1 MKRLSVLAFLSLILC
16 VAQAQTGPTVDIIR
30 NHKTAL
36 SHVFDP
42 ATASDVFLIP
52 IDEAGEM
59 PMPTGI
65 NETLRKQI
73 DAARTARRNQKTLEN
88 RGIINDKPTGGNTNT
103 PIAQRG
109 TDVPPGAGTP
119 NDNHIAV
126 GNDGKIVS
134 VMNTVIRV
142 HNDTGKVIK
151 AFTLENFA
159 LNPNIK
165 KDPIPTLNRTYDPR
179 VVYDPY
185 TDRYVVLYMHGT
197 TDKNSFIVVGFS
209 SSNDPTK
216 P

>member
-1 MKRLSVLAFLSLILC
+1 MKRLLVFVASAILLPCLS
-16 VAQAQTGPTVDIIR
+16 AQTGASVDIIR

-42 ATASDVFLIP
+42 ATAADAFLIP
-52 IDEAGEM
+52 IDQTGEM

-65 NETLRKQI
+65 NETLRKQV
-73 DAARTARRNQKTLEN
+73 DAARSVKIKQKNLEN
-88 RGIINDKPTGGNTNT
+88 RGIINDKPTPGNTTT
-103 PIAQRG
+103 PLSERG
-109 TDVPPGAGTP
+109 TDIPPGAGTP

-165 KDPIPTLNRTYDPR
+165 REY
-179 VVYDPY
+179 PY
-185 TDRYVVLYMHGT
+185 LKSHLRPKGGL
-197 TDKNSFIVVGFS
+197 
-209 SSNDPTK
+209 
-216 P
+216 

>member
-1 MKRLSVLAFLSLILC
+1 MKHRLVLLLTLIQFSFAA
-16 VAQAQTGPTVDIIR
+16 AQSASQPSSSTIINGKSSVDILR
-30 NHKTAL
+30 NHKTPL

-42 ATASDVFLIP
+42 ASAPNSWLLP

-59 PMPTGI
+59 PMPSGI
-65 NETLRKQI
+65 KDELRKKI
-73 DAARTARRNQKTLEN
+73 DAKRTALLQSKNIEQ
-88 RGIINDKPTGGNTNT
+88 RGILNDKPTSASTIT
-103 PIAQRG
+103 TDVIKG
-109 TDVPPGAGTP
+109 TDIPPGAGTP

-165 KDPIPTLNRTYDPR
+165 KRPHTHAES
-179 VVYDPY
+179 
-185 TDRYVVLYMHGT
+185 YV
-197 TDKNSFIVVGFS
+197 
-209 SSNDPTK
+209 
-216 P
+216 